1 MLKDCESAKYLF
13 EKTSISQREALII
26 MIINIFYILAML
38 IYSKGDN
45 TPYKKNG
52 VKNANQINV
61 YWNINV
67 LYGDIRD

>member
-1 MLKDCESAKYLF
+1 MS
-13 EKTSISQREALII
+13 
-26 MIINIFYILAML
+26 INIFYILAML

-67 LYGDIRD
+67 LYGNIGD